1 MVTVLKY
8 SRNQSTSHSI
18 LALMGGSNELGEYW
32 KRKELQDLNTIGQE
46 SFLYLARLVGVS

>member
-32 KRKELQDLNTIGQE
+32 KRKELQDLNTIVKSLFYILLG
-46 SFLYLARLVGVS
+46 L